1 MVVVV
6 GLAAVVEEVA
16 VVVLVMA
23 VVELVV
29 ALAVMTA
36 VLGVVAFGVSS
47 SSIESGERPSAEQL
61 TTKEF
66 LRDKPLSQQKKDSS
80 DTFHPFPR
88 CGAEGGGSAL
98 TNGAG
103 ARSGGCPQGDSSLE
117 TRERNFG

>member
-1 MVVVV
+1 MVVV

-47 SSIESGERPSAEQL
+47 SSILSLARGRRPTCPSHLKSRIAVKYAYQFSGVAS
-61 TTKEF
+61 
-66 LRDKPLSQQKKDSS
+66 
-80 DTFHPFPR
+80 
-88 CGAEGGGSAL
+88 
-98 TNGAG
+98 
-103 ARSGGCPQGDSSLE
+103 
-117 TRERNFG
+117 